1 MAGIKDG
8 ISGGLSSDKKGS
20 EGLGL
25 NADQFISINDSAG
38 TGLNY
43 KDVQTEGFY
52 VVPVWK
58 WMIEDISALEALI
71 PVLYKLKEKNPDGNQ
86 RSNFGGW
93 QSLDDLHQQPEFK
106 DFTQMLLNIAEV
118 QIHNHPW
125 ECIGLW
131 AGINPPGAGNNVHM
145 HEGVLSGTV
154 WLQCDT
160 EKSGGLAF
168 LDPRIRSKMSGQRGS
183 LLFQTNNKG
192 YLPVVGMGVLFPVW
206 LEHYVM
212 ENKDDKD
219 RISMSFNLV

>member
-71 PVLYKLKEKNPDGNQ
+71 PVLYKLKEENPELYPGRAETRWGMESVP
-86 RSNFGGW
+86 RSPKRS
-93 QSLDDLHQQPEFK
+93 QH
-106 DFTQMLLNIAEV
+106 
-118 QIHNHPW
+118 
-125 ECIGLW
+125 
-131 AGINPPGAGNNVHM
+131 
-145 HEGVLSGTV
+145 VL
-154 WLQCDT
+154 
-160 EKSGGLAF
+160 
-168 LDPRIRSKMSGQRGS
+168 
-183 LLFQTNNKG
+183 
-192 YLPVVGMGVLFPVW
+192 
-206 LEHYVM
+206 
-212 ENKDDKD
+212 
-219 RISMSFNLV
+219 